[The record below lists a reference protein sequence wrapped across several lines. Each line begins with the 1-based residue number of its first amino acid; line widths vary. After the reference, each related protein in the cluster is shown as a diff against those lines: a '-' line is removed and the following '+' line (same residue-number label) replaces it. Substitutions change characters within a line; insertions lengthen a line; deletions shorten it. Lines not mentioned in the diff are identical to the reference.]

1 MNITKLRATR
11 IGSHAHRYL
20 SEISRTGIVVS
31 VFRHGFN
38 ALFDEDSDA
47 RLVAFQT
54 QNVPLHPWAIE
65 LPGASP
71 DLMPDTACRAEAKSI
86 RFKSGFIVSFA
97 GAAIAKLYIQSW
109 NQEEATHA
117 LHNKLL
123 IGNSI
128 ETRKSSTKSIQI
140 EADILTIL
148 VRGRLPDDAQIL
160 VELVGRGSGSTPAG
174 DDVLLGMLAALS
186 ALSTSSHQSRLE
198 LAALQG
204 ELHSVDLFKKT
215 TLSSAQMLNAAMS
228 GSFPAPLCALVTDLK
243 RPDIEDCELQQS
255 IDRVLGLGATSG
267 WFFLIGFMTA
277 IRGFQNSTVELG

>member
-1 MNITKLRATR
+1 MNTTNLRATR
-11 IGSHAHRYL
+11 IGSHAYRYL
-20 SEISRTGIVVS
+20 QGTRTGTVIS
-31 VFRHGFN
+31 AFRHGFN
-38 ALFDEDSDA
+38 ALFNTDSDPGF
-47 RLVAFQT
+47 VTFQA
-54 QNVPLHPWAIE
+54 QDMPLHPWAVV
-65 LPGASP
+65 LPGESP
-71 DLMPDTACRAEAKSI
+71 VVEKGTICSAEMRSI

-97 GAAIAKLYIQSW
+97 GATVAKLHIQSW
-109 NQEEATHA
+109 NQEEAAHA

-128 ETRKSSTKSIQI
+128 EAKKSSTKPIQI

-198 LAALQG
+198 LATLRG

-243 RPDIEDCELQQS
+243 RLDIEDCELQQS

-267 WFFLIGFMTA
+267 WFFLIGFMAA